1 MGFFMLGNIKMV
13 KETKTELI
21 RLNVLLQEYGVS
33 SRRKADELIE
43 SGVVQ
48 VNGKIVKTLG
58 IKVEKNSAISVYGKL
73 QKNIPTKVTY
83 IFNKP
88 FMTITSRKDEKE
100 RATIFD
106 LPDLKKLP
114 LNVQSVGRLDYRS
127 EGLLILTNDG
137 DLSLALSHPKYSV
150 EKTYAVLVSSAFTI
164 EDAEK
169 LKKGIDLDDGPA
181 KAISVKMGSKEKLG
195 NSLGQWVELVVTE
208 GRNRLVRRML
218 EALGLSVV
226 RLVRVAIGDIRLP
239 AKLESGKMRP
249 ISEIEAKYLLNLK
262 KNMIGEVHK
271 KSNTTITKEVL
282 EKRKLKRKV
291 TLNDVDYA
299 REAERREK
307 RASLIAQLRKKEL
320 AQKTE
325 KRHTWK
331 DKEEINSSNK
341 NSTNKK
347 ENIYKSGN
355 SDKKSE
361 KNNLKFKPKTKNKEV
376 GEEKKSDS
384 KIGKSN
390 ENKRNKSFE
399 TNNKKEKT
407 RSSSKKSKQRNK

>member
-1 MGFFMLGNIKMV
+1 MSFFMLGNIKMV
-13 KETKTELI
+13 KEVKTELI
-21 RLNVLLQEYGVS
+21 RLNVLLQEFGVS

-43 SGVVQ
+43 SGAVQ

-58 IKVEKNSAISVYGKL
+58 TKVEKNSVISVNGKIL
-73 QKNIPTKVTY
+73 KTIPTKVTY
-83 IFNKP
+83 LFHKP

-150 EKTYAVLVSSAFTI
+150 EKTYAVLVSTVFTI

-169 LKKGIDLDDGPA
+169 LKKGIELDDGLA
-181 KAISVKMGSKEKLG
+181 KAISVKIGSKEKLG
-195 NSLGQWVELVVTE
+195 NSMGHWVELVVTE
-208 GRNRLVRRML
+208 GRNRLVRRLL

-226 RLVRVAIGDIRLP
+226 RLVRVGIGDIRLP
-239 AKLESGKMRP
+239 GKLEAGKLRT
-249 ISEIEAKYLLNLK
+249 ITEAEAKYLASVK
-262 KNMIGEVHK
+262 KNMQIDTNK
-271 KSNTTITKEVL
+271 KSATKPSKTDL

-307 RASLIAQLRKKEL
+307 RASLISQLRKKDL
-320 AQKTE
+320 AKKNE
-325 KRHTWK
+325 KAHTWK
-331 DKEEINSSNK
+331 AKEGFDSDN
-341 NSTNKK
+341 NKK
-347 ENIYKSGN
+347 EFKKDYIQKT
-355 SDKKSE
+355 DKQGESE
-361 KNNLKFKPKTKNKEV
+361 NRSSLKFKPKEV
-376 GEEKKSDS
+376 NKKSFD
-384 KIGKSN
+384 KKKEIL
-390 ENKRNKSFE
+390 ENDLLKKQKAVKNNRNV
-399 TNNKKEKT
+399 KKEKESPK
-407 RSSSKKSKQRNK
+407 RKSRK